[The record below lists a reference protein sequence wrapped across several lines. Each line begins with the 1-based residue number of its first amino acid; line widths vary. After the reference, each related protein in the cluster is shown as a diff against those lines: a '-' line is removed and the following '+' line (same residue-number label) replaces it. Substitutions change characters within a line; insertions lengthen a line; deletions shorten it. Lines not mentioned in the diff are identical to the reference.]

1 MMELYQVDN
10 DINVFC
16 VTASS
21 FPNGVMAA
29 HKQLH
34 SLVNDSPER
43 EYFGL
48 SKPNEKGVIVY
59 KAAARELTE
68 GEAKLP
74 GCESFVIEKGVY
86 ASIYIRNF
94 CDDIQS
100 IGNAFQQLISH
111 PNLDP
116 KAYCIE
122 CYIGEKDVRCMVK
135 LLNS

>member
-1 MMELYQVDN
+1 MELYHLNN
-10 DINVFC
+10 DITLFC

-21 FPNGVMAA
+21 FPSGVMAA

-34 SLVNDSPER
+34 SLVNDSSER
-43 EYFGL
+43 DYFGL
-48 SKPNEKGVIVY
+48 SKPNEKGVIIY
-59 KAAARELTE
+59 KAAAKELTE
-68 GEAKLP
+68 GEGHLL

-86 ASIYIRNF
+86 ASICISNF

-100 IGNAFQQLISH
+100 IGNAFQQLIAH

-116 KAYCIE
+116 KSHCIE